1 MNLTIEE
8 KQEVK
13 QIKNQK
19 KKQRKDT
26 PAKLR
31 TSSNAQKTSN
41 QELKT
46 SGWSKNT

>member
-31 TSSNAQKTSN
+31 THIIKRT
-41 QELKT
+41 
-46 SGWSKNT
+46 KNE